1 MSGTI
6 DERKCRSDG
15 GVSRG
20 RARLARSAADEAAGA
35 ADDADDP
42 DGSGMGGGRGESRSA
57 SVVDEYAARASELRF
72 LSFLKPGSAASGECS
87 SVCSDDDA
95 AGVASSACIEVGER
109 SE

>member
-20 RARLARSAADEAAGA
+20 RARLARSA